1 MSATPDAATKP
12 RSRRKP
18 RRIWHL
24 ATNHQN
30 MLYMLAAGMVMGPAG
45 FRGKHYFDSLG
56 VYPGWIPLFRDDI
69 GVPADAL
76 NQATSER
83 NHLLPC
89 IASFDLSELSGL
101 VRVLSRDGATRD
113 VATPA
118 ARKRKDDI
126 AILVRAPLPLNLL
139 YGISLRSSEDKQKF
153 EGNAW
158 DVANIDL
165 TPHRIEVTE
174 SLFATALETT
184 WPPDQRQTELFVAE
198 SDDPPVLGQAL
209 GGVLAMLF
217 HAANHSDL
225 GFAAYRLAVG
235 AGHDKDRDVVQS
247 EPILAKL
254 PDWVDGGGK
263 SSQPDTSARLFWG
276 VIQSL
281 LVSQKKEHP
290 QSPIDVA
297 LEYLESQL
305 DKVREIEFQAR
316 LERLIVDMRNCRGLG
331 GGTITELLERHK
343 GSLSKTL
350 MLFCLRESCADLL
363 EFSHPSITDAD
374 YVLAGILFGVR
385 DSWLQLPRELRD
397 AELFA
402 FVSYQM
408 AGAQHRESSDGF
420 TLGESRRPM
429 PPAARQT
436 EFSGSG
442 KPASAQET
450 GIKPN
455 GNDSS
460 CG

>member
-1 MSATPDAATKP
+1 MSATPDATTKP

-45 FRGKHYFDSLG
+45 FRGKHYFDSLS

-139 YGISLRSSEDKQKF
+139 RSIGLRSSEDKQSF
-153 EGNAW
+153 EDNAW
-158 DVANIDL
+158 NVANIDL
-165 TPHRIEVTE
+165 SPHRIEVAE
-174 SLFATALETT
+174 SLFATAVGTS
-184 WPPDQRQTELFVAE
+184 WPPDQRQVELFVAE
-198 SDDPPVLGQAL
+198 SDDPPVLGQTL
-209 GGVLAMLF
+209 GGILAMLY
-217 HAANHSDL
+217 HTANRSDL
-225 GFAAYRLAVG
+225 GLAAYRLAVG
-235 AGHDKDRDVVQS
+235 AGQDKDSDLVQS
-247 EPILAKL
+247 NPILARL
-254 PDWVDGGGK
+254 PDWVHGHGESGQ
-263 SSQPDTSARLFWG
+263 SDTRARLYWG

-281 LVSQKKEHP
+281 LVAQKKEHP
-290 QSPIDVA
+290 QSQIDVA

-305 DKVREIEFQAR
+305 DKVREIELEAR

-331 GGTITELLERHK
+331 GGTVTELLERHK
-343 GSLSKTL
+343 DTLSKTL

-408 AGAQHRESSDGF
+408 AEAQHRESNDGLI
-420 TLGESRRPM
+420 LGEFRRPM
-429 PPAARQT
+429 PPAARQA
-436 EFSGSG
+436 EFRGGG
-442 KPASAQET
+442 KPASAKET
-450 GIKPN
+450 GVKPN